1 GELITPPEPRIERP
15 PRVLAPVVLVEPQA
29 RRDLKAAERHLGFG
43 EFAPQLSRLHA
54 REDVALG
61 DRDAQ
66 VAELDRG
73 LDVEAVGSAIELE
86 VGPGAHFQPAA
97 RFPAQVAAEFAGQ
110 DGDVARLRLGERA
123 GARAFAAERL

>member
-1 GELITPPEPRIERP
+1 PEPRIERP

-29 RRDLKAAERHLGFG
+29 RRDLKAAERHLRFG

-86 VGPGAHFQPAA
+86 VGPGRRPSFWTHRHRSLPANNQS
-97 RFPAQVAAEFAGQ
+97 R
-110 DGDVARLRLGERA
+110 RSLSS
-123 GARAFAAERL
+123 ARAWLSQ